1 MAESTQRLVRIL
13 SRQDVRD
20 VLQMPECIDT
30 IQSAFQQQGVGR
42 AIPSSVTGT
51 YVEGGG
57 FHIKA
62 AGLIGEPRE
71 RPVFAAKVNA
81 NFPANPVRNGL
92 PTVQGVIALF
102 DAAVGQ
108 PLAVLD
114 SIEITSARTAAASA
128 VAARHLAREG
138 AVSVTV
144 CGCGEQGRSHLR
156 ALRCVRSIRRVT
168 AFDIDFGN
176 AERYAAEM
184 GVELGVEVIPV
195 RELGGITRE
204 SDVWVTCTPSPR
216 WFVGRDHVAPGTF
229 IAAVGADNH
238 RKQEIA
244 PELMAASTVVVDV
257 LDQCAAMGDLHHV
270 LELGLMTR
278 DDVHAE
284 LADVVAGRRPGR
296 RTADEI
302 IVFDST
308 GTALEDVATAKLVYE
323 RAVAMGI
330 GVEIDLSSAGQVP
343 NVSHAHAND

>member
-1 MAESTQRLVRIL
+1 ML
-13 SRQDVRD
+13 SRQDVQCL
-20 VLQMPECIDT
+20 LQMHECVDIIET
-30 IQSAFQQQGVGR
+30 AFRQQAIGKV
-42 AIPSSVTGT
+42 IPSSIAGA
-51 YVEGGG
+51 YVDGGS

-62 AGLIGEPRE
+62 AGLLDQQ
-71 RPVFAAKVNA
+71 PVFAAKVNA
-81 NFPANPVRNGL
+81 NFPTNPVRNGL
-92 PTVQGVIALF
+92 PTVQGVIVLF

-114 SIEITSARTAAASA
+114 SIEITSVRTGAASA

-138 AVSVTV
+138 AVTVTV

-156 ALRCVRSIRRVT
+156 ALRCVRSIRRVI
-168 AFDIDFGN
+168 AFDIDFRN
-176 AERYAAEM
+176 AERFAAEM
-184 GVELGVEVIPV
+184 SPELGVEVIPV

-204 SDVWVTCTPSPR
+204 SEVWVTCTPSSR

-244 PELMAASTVVVDV
+244 PELMASSTVVVDV
-257 LDQCAAMGDLHHV
+257 LDQCAAMGDLHHA

-308 GTALEDVATAKLVYE
+308 GTALEDVATAKLVYD
-323 RAVAMGI
+323 RAVALAM
-330 GVEIDLSSAGQVP
+330 GVEIDLSSAGQEP
-343 NVSHAHAND
+343 NVNHAHAND